1 MNILDNPPVEEPT
14 LQRITERAQFI
25 REETI
30 RLISIAKVG
39 HYASVFSCA
48 ELLAA
53 LYYDTMRLKI
63 GEPDWPDRDRF
74 LFGKGHAA
82 VGLYP
87 VLVDK
92 KFFDEDILNGYT
104 RVGNPLGDHP
114 DMRKVPGIDFSSG
127 SLGHALSVGAGI
139 AHGARLQEKQFL
151 TYVMLGDGELQE
163 GQIWEAAMYAST
175 YSLTNLVAIIDRNGY
190 QLDGKVDDIITIE
203 PIRDR
208 WEAFG
213 WEVLEVDGH
222 DVGATISVL
231 RKIRDD
237 KGRTKPV
244 CLVAKTVKGKG
255 IEYMETEPGWH
266 LGWLAAEDEAE
277 AYKIIRGEK

>member
-1 MNILDNPPVEEPT
+1 MGLNQKKAVSQETIKLISDKARFV
-14 LQRITERAQFI
+14 

-53 LYYDTMRLKI
+53 LYYDTMSIKE
-63 GEPDWPDRDRF
+63 GDPTWEDRDRF

-87 VLVDK
+87 ILAEKGYIEKSVLD
-92 KFFDEDILNGYT
+92 GYT

-127 SLGHALSVGAGI
+127 SLGHALSVGVGI
-139 AHGARLQEKQFL
+139 AQGARINKKSFL

-163 GQIWEAAMYAST
+163 GQIWEAAMHAST
-175 YSLTNLVAIIDRNGY
+175 YRLSSLVAIVDRNGY
-190 QLDGKVDDIITIE
+190 QLDGRVDDIIDINSVRE
-203 PIRDR
+203 R
-208 WEAFG
+208 WESFG
-213 WEVLEVDGH
+213 WEVHEIDGH
-222 DVGATISVL
+222 NVEETIQTL
-231 RKIRDD
+231 RDIRDD
-237 KGRTKPV
+237 ESRDKPV
-244 CLVAKTVKGKG
+244 CLVAHTIKGKG
-255 IEYMETEPGWH
+255 IDYMETEPGWH
-266 LGWLAAEDEAE
+266 LGWLDSVDEE
-277 AYKIIRGEK
+277 NAYKIIRGE